1 MEKMIFFE
9 SDCSGQYYDDF
20 LDYAFSSND
29 YFMLVYVNYKQRG
42 YTQTQSYFKKA
53 LSPYKVKTRT
63 NPSWPGTL
71 RTIRPNAT
79 YQIVFYRTDDEA
91 KKLLKEMRSLWD
103 WSSPQN
109 AEDLAFFKG
118 DQCWFY
124 SVGHEK
130 IAAIIHANKNDRIFI
145 TSLGLTVRNI
155 DYDPYYDAYNESIE

>member
-91 KKLLKEMRSLWD
+91 KKMA
-103 WSSPQN
+103 
-109 AEDLAFFKG
+109 AEALELYLEDMPK
-118 DQCWFY
+118 
-124 SVGHEK
+124 EK
-130 IAAIIHANKNDRIFI
+130 IPTPSGLSKIVLEKNLMPTLRSM
-145 TSLGLTVRNI
+145 T
-155 DYDPYYDAYNESIE
+155 

>member
-91 KKLLKEMRSLWD
+91 KKYLRKCVLCGTGLPRKMQKISLFLKVI
-103 WSSPQN
+103 
-109 AEDLAFFKG
+109 
-118 DQCWFY
+118 
-124 SVGHEK
+124 SVG
-130 IAAIIHANKNDRIFI
+130 FI
-145 TSLGLTVRNI
+145 QLVMKKLLPLFMQIKTIGFS
-155 DYDPYYDAYNESIE
+155 